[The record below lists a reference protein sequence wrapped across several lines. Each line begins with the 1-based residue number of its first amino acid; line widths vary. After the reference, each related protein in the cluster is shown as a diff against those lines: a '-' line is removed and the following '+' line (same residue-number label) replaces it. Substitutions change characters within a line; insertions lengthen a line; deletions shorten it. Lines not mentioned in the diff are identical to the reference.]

1 LVLIFKMNAMNY
13 DIRIKGDSFDNG
25 TIELD
30 KMANIAKATKEI
42 AQKALML
49 KIFGYSDLKVPAD
62 LEKALEIRLEKISGS
77 VEEGTHLLLAA
88 GDIKSNVNGIDLDAL
103 KPGLVKEL
111 STLTPMA
118 LVILSFNAALGDKE
132 EDKNNLDR
140 PLLKTL
146 LTFKKSFTSDT
157 EVFYFSNR
165 QSVPQIEIR
174 KADFKK
180 IEKLDESIPEPQ
192 KVVISGKVDELKHSK
207 ARLVLVTSNGN
218 VNVVIK
224 DEKLMGEI
232 TSFFGKECT
241 IQGIANY
248 RLGGMLS
255 FVEMQGFG
263 QPKHSDQYFSKKP
276 QAMNALQQI
285 LFQTKQGKKKNP
297 FNDIAGLWP
306 GNETDEEFDELLKTL
321 D

>member
-1 LVLIFKMNAMNY
+1 MNY
-13 DIRIKGDSFDNG
+13 DIKIKGDDLDNG

-30 KMANIAKATKEI
+30 KMANIARATKEI

-49 KIFGYSDLKVPAD
+49 KIFGYSDLKVPVD
-62 LEKALEIRLEKISGS
+62 LEKALQIRLEKISGS

-88 GDIKSNVNGIDLDAL
+88 SDIKSNLKGIDLDSL
-103 KPGLVKEL
+103 KAGLVKEL

-118 LVILSFNAALGDKE
+118 LVILSFNAALGDTD

-146 LTFKKSFTSDT
+146 LTFRKSFTSDN

-207 ARLVLVTSNGN
+207 ARLVLVTNDGN

-255 FVEMQGFG
+255 FVEMHGFG
-263 QPKHSDQYFSKKP
+263 QPQHSRPIF
-276 QAMNALQQI
+276 
-285 LFQTKQGKKKNP
+285 F
-297 FNDIAGLWP
+297 
-306 GNETDEEFDELLKTL
+306 
-321 D
+321 